1 MNTALARTDVARGV
15 HLTPLDRE
23 SRTAI
28 PTNEAAP
35 HLGRA
40 EQTMRLWACKGI
52 GPIRPV
58 RVHGRL
64 LWPVAE
70 IRRLVGATK

>member
-1 MNTALARTDVARGV
+1 MIANVTSAGFPAML
-15 HLTPLDRE
+15 
-23 SRTAI
+23 

-35 HLGRA
+35 TIRRKP
-40 EQTMRLWACKGI
+40 QTLRKWASQDS

-64 LWPVAE
+64 LWRVSDLQALLRGE
-70 IRRLVGATK
+70 AIK

>member
-1 MNTALARTDVARGV
+1 METATASGVHERGV

-23 SRTAI
+23 SRAAI
-28 PTNEAAP
+28 PTNEAAR

-40 EQTMRLWACKGI
+40 PQTLRLWACMGE
-52 GPIRPV
+52 GPIRPT

-70 IRRLVGATK
+70 IARLVGATK